1 MDRKS
6 VVVLSAVCFAACMRA
21 DPALAGALDNSFVG
35 IRAIGMAG
43 AFTGIANDASAVSYN
58 PAGLAFLASGG
69 THFEVYGYLSLTK
82 FRYENAG
89 ALFESNEKFPVPG
102 FFAAHSFDRLAL
114 GFGYYIPYGGG
125 GTAYQ
130 DFMGTGIEL
139 KSAAGI
145 QAFTAAGAYKITSD
159 LSLGAGVSMYV
170 GVVDTRA
177 PQMISQPVPAL
188 VDYESDYNGR
198 SGYGWNLGVLY
209 KPTDAL
215 SVGVTV
221 ISPSSVRM
229 EGEERVRI
237 PAFGVDATNDSAIE
251 LGVPWYFTAGLG
263 YRLNPGL
270 TLGLSAAW
278 MNWSDEREVIIS
290 HAGSG
295 ESTRVATHYK
305 NSYRLSG
312 GMEYVASKKLT
323 LRAGL
328 KYQPGATED
337 DYLIPSSNDVDLVVP
352 SLGIGYRFGRT
363 EIDLVTFYVIGRRT
377 SHGQES
383 FDQDHVMVV
392 AGLRWGS

>member
-1 MDRKS
+1 MDRKC
-6 VVVLSAVCFAACMRA
+6 VVLSAACLAACAGAER
-21 DPALAGALDNSFVG
+21 ALAGALDNSFVG
-35 IRAIGMAG
+35 TKAIAMAG
-43 AFTGIANDASAVSYN
+43 AFTGIANDASAVHFN

-69 THFEVYGYLSLTK
+69 THLEAYGYMSLTS

-89 ALFESNEKFPVPG
+89 AVFESNEKFPVPG
-102 FFAAHSFDRLAL
+102 LFAAHAFDRFAL

-145 QAFTAAGAYKITSD
+145 QAFTASAAYRITPD
-159 LSLGAGVSMYV
+159 LSVGAGVTMYV

-177 PQMISQPVPAL
+177 PQTISQPVPAL
-188 VDYESDYNGR
+188 VDYESEYEGR

-209 KPTDAL
+209 EPAEAL

-221 ISPSSVRM
+221 IGPSSVRM
-229 EGEERVRI
+229 DGEERVKI
-237 PAFGVDATNDSAIE
+237 PAFGVDATSDSAIE
-251 LGVPWYFTAGLG
+251 LGVPWYLTAGVG
-263 YRLNPGL
+263 YTPSPRL

-278 MNWSDEREVIIS
+278 MSWSDEKEVIIT
-290 HAGSG
+290 HAGTDA
-295 ESTRVATHYK
+295 STRAATHYE
-305 NSYRLSG
+305 NSYRVSV
-312 GMEYVASKKLT
+312 GMEYVVSERLT

-328 KYQPGATED
+328 KYQPGATRD
-337 DYLIPSSNDVDLVVP
+337 GYLVPSSNDVDLVVP

-363 EIDLVTFYVIGRRT
+363 ELDLASFWVSGRRA
-377 SHGQES
+377 SQGQES

>member
-1 MDRKS
+1 MDRKC
-6 VVVLSAVCFAACMRA
+6 VVLSAACLAACAGAER
-21 DPALAGALDNSFVG
+21 ALAGALDNSFVG
-35 IRAIGMAG
+35 TKAIAMAG
-43 AFTGIANDASAVSYN
+43 AFTGIANDASAVHFN

-69 THFEVYGYLSLTK
+69 THLEAYGYMSLTS

-89 ALFESNEKFPVPG
+89 AVFESNEKFPVPG
-102 FFAAHSFDRLAL
+102 LFAAHAFDRFAL

-145 QAFTAAGAYKITSD
+145 QAFTASAAYRITPD
-159 LSLGAGVSMYV
+159 LSVGAGVTMYV

-177 PQMISQPVPAL
+177 PQTISQPVPAL
-188 VDYESDYNGR
+188 VDYESEYEGR

-209 KPTDAL
+209 EPAEAL

-221 ISPSSVRM
+221 IGPSSVRM
-229 EGEERVRI
+229 DGEERVKI
-237 PAFGVDATNDSAIE
+237 PAFGVDATSDSAIE
-251 LGVPWYFTAGLG
+251 LGVPWYLTAGVG
-263 YRLNPGL
+263 YTPNPRL

-278 MNWSDEREVIIS
+278 MSWSDEKEVIIT
-290 HAGSG
+290 HAGTDA
-295 ESTRVATHYK
+295 STRAATHYE
-305 NSYRLSG
+305 NSYRVSV
-312 GMEYVASKKLT
+312 GMEYVVSERLT

-328 KYQPGATED
+328 KYQPGATRD
-337 DYLIPSSNDVDLVVP
+337 GYLVPSSNDVDLVVP

-363 EIDLVTFYVIGRRT
+363 ELDLASFWVSGRRA
-377 SHGQES
+377 SQGQES

>member
-1 MDRKS
+1 MDRKC
-6 VVVLSAVCFAACMRA
+6 VVLSAACLAACAGAER
-21 DPALAGALDNSFVG
+21 ALAGALDNSFVG
-35 IRAIGMAG
+35 TKAIAMAG
-43 AFTGIANDASAVSYN
+43 AFTGIANDASAVHFN

-69 THFEVYGYLSLTK
+69 THLEAYGYMSLTS

-89 ALFESNEKFPVPG
+89 AVFESNEKFPVPG
-102 FFAAHSFDRLAL
+102 LFAAHAFDRFAL

-145 QAFTAAGAYKITSD
+145 QAFTASAAYRITPD
-159 LSLGAGVSMYV
+159 LSVGAGVTMYV

-177 PQMISQPVPAL
+177 PQTISQPVPAL
-188 VDYESDYNGR
+188 VDYESEYEGR

-209 KPTDAL
+209 EPAEAL

-221 ISPSSVRM
+221 IGPSSVRM
-229 EGEERVRI
+229 DGEERVKI
-237 PAFGVDATNDSAIE
+237 PAFGVDATSDSAIE
-251 LGVPWYFTAGLG
+251 LGVPWYLTAGVG
-263 YRLNPGL
+263 YTPSPRL

-278 MNWSDEREVIIS
+278 MSWSDEKEFIIT
-290 HAGSG
+290 HAGTDA
-295 ESTRVATHYK
+295 STRAATHYE
-305 NSYRLSG
+305 NSYRVSV
-312 GMEYVASKKLT
+312 GMEYVVSERLT

-328 KYQPGATED
+328 KYQPGATRD
-337 DYLIPSSNDVDLVVP
+337 GYLVPSSNDVDLVVP

-363 EIDLVTFYVIGRRT
+363 ELDLASFWVSGRRA
-377 SHGQES
+377 SQGQES

>member
-1 MDRKS
+1 MDRKC
-6 VVVLSAVCFAACMRA
+6 VVLSAACLAACAGAER
-21 DPALAGALDNSFVG
+21 ALAGALDNSFVG
-35 IRAIGMAG
+35 TKAIAMAG
-43 AFTGIANDASAVSYN
+43 AFTGIANDASAVHFN

-69 THFEVYGYLSLTK
+69 THLEAYGYMSLTS

-89 ALFESNEKFPVPG
+89 AVFESNEKFPVPG
-102 FFAAHSFDRLAL
+102 LFAAHAFDRFAL

-145 QAFTAAGAYKITSD
+145 QAFTASAAYRITPD
-159 LSLGAGVSMYV
+159 LSVGAGVTMYV

-177 PQMISQPVPAL
+177 PQTISQPVPAL
-188 VDYESDYNGR
+188 VDYESEYEGR

-209 KPTDAL
+209 EPAEAL

-221 ISPSSVRM
+221 IGPSSVRM
-229 EGEERVRI
+229 DGEERVKI
-237 PAFGVDATNDSAIE
+237 PAFGVDATSDSAIE
-251 LGVPWYFTAGLG
+251 LGVPWYLTAGVG
-263 YRLNPGL
+263 YTPSPRL

-278 MNWSDEREVIIS
+278 MSWSDEKEVIIT
-290 HAGSG
+290 HAGTDA
-295 ESTRVATHYK
+295 STRAATHYE
-305 NSYRLSG
+305 NSYRVSV
-312 GMEYVASKKLT
+312 GMEYVVSERLT

-328 KYQPGATED
+328 KYQPGATRD
-337 DYLIPSSNDVDLVVP
+337 GYLVPSSNDVDLVVP

-363 EIDLVTFYVIGRRT
+363 ELDLASFWVSGQRA
-377 SHGQES
+377 SQGQES